1 MEDCMLRWCVLLLGI
16 LLNVPL
22 QAFGTE
28 ESTGSFAP
36 TPLNQPTESFSSP
49 PLIQLDQ
56 PLHFVNPEGKDLT
69 VEAGIYHL
77 TARPEGQLR
86 LTSDGLFEPI
96 LIQGTETSYDF
107 EIPESQ
113 AVLVPVEG
121 NEEEWHLIM
130 LFPEGKGIDATG
142 SFSGTR
148 SRGATSL
155 LRSARIQQAVSQFTA
170 PPSPKPN
177 QTGTENPAYL
187 YAVTSNGIL
196 KWYRHNSAQTGGGLE
211 TAGAWTGSTDVGSGW
226 QTFTR
231 IIPGGGNVLYG
242 ITQDGTLKWFGH
254 EDFQNGKPAWKGP
267 KNIGTGWQQ
276 FTQVFSGSEGILYG
290 IAQDG
295 TLKWYRH
302 TGYQDG
308 APTWEGPKNV
318 GTGWQRFKQVFGGG
332 EGIMYAIDTDG
343 TLKWYRHAGFQDG
356 TVNWKGPNNIGTG
369 WQQFKQVFSA
379 GNGIIYAV
387 ANDGKL
393 KWYKHTGY
401 REGSVSW
408 AGIKNVGTGWQ
419 SFTRVISLLPSE
431 ETASATVA
439 GEPVGPVTWGYLR
452 MNAPDTVVGL
462 IQEVQAGRMNAKI
475 LQGLA
480 GQDRLKTLLVT
491 TFDRTKI
498 ATEITRSKVI
508 SRGIDSVVGNAV
520 KSQVMIQPSPQD
532 KIFTPAMKPASPV
545 TAPAPVSDIQGPLK
559 LQKKGD
565 WMEVIRQSD
574 PVFRVNSKYL
584 DAALLLQVT
593 DFTPSKL
600 SLGSLY
606 DGQTRRA
613 TLRIASPREGT
624 VTASLPPN
632 KAFRIVEIAAASGIL
647 DLIRLTTTMTGVVQP
662 VTERKVYRTTKPPF
676 TVSARAGQDI
686 LITVEFVPKFNIFSG
701 TPVGNHQTTLEISGK
716 SWVASVPVSGRFEGI
731 RIGVLPYLENSEV
744 TIVNTEFADKRCG
757 YAIPQVLILSNAE
770 QIVHQVTI
778 TPDNFPDQF
787 SFNPLTLTLAPGETK
802 KVPLTIKLH
811 CISDYVLVRNFYLP
825 FKISYANQERQ
836 TGFTVNVIPSHYAWK
851 KKGELGSCDYHIE
864 LYILPNGY
872 RDLFAAAFNNN
883 LVFPRNFELSV
894 FFAGG
899 KIGKANFGMSGN
911 TGKDL
916 RYGLVLRPLA
926 EQYPSLFGQVPQF
939 KMTCAKRGPF

>member
-1 MEDCMLRWCVLLLGI
+1 MLRWSVLLLGV
-16 LLNVPL
+16 LLNAPL

-28 ESTGSFAP
+28 EPRGSFVP
-36 TPLNQPTESFSSP
+36 TPLNYPTEPFAST

-56 PLHFVNPEGKDLT
+56 PLHFLNPEGKDLT
-69 VEAGIYHL
+69 VEAGIYDL
-77 TARPEGQLR
+77 TLRSGGQL
-86 LTSDGLFEPI
+86 LLNSDGLSDPI

-107 EIPESQ
+107 EVPESQ
-113 AVLVPVEG
+113 AILMPGEE
-121 NEEEWHLIM
+121 NEEEWHLMM
-130 LFPEGKGIDATG
+130 LLPEGKAIDATG
-142 SFSGTR
+142 SISGTR

-155 LRSARIQQAVSQFTA
+155 LRSSQIQQAVSQYIP
-170 PPSPKPN
+170 PPSPKSN

-187 YAVTSNGIL
+187 YAITPNGTL
-196 KWYRHNSAQTGGGLE
+196 KWYRHNAAQTGGGLE
-211 TAGAWTGSTDVGSGW
+211 TAGAWTGPADVGSGW
-226 QTFTR
+226 QAFTR
-231 IIPGGGNVLYG
+231 IIPGGGNVIYG
-242 ITQDGTLKWFGH
+242 ITQDGTLRWYGH

-276 FTQVFSGSEGILYG
+276 FTQVFSSSEGILYG

-318 GTGWQRFKQVFGGG
+318 GTGWQKFKQVFSGG
-332 EGIMYAIDTDG
+332 EGIIYAINTDG
-343 TLKWYRHAGFQDG
+343 TLKWYHHGGYQDG
-356 TVNWKGPNNIGTG
+356 TVNWRGPNNIGTG
-369 WQQFKQVFSA
+369 WHQFKQVFSA
-379 GNGIIYAV
+379 GNGMIYAI
-387 ANDGKL
+387 ANDGIL
-393 KWYKHTGY
+393 KWYRHTGY
-401 REGSVSW
+401 RDGSVSW

-419 SFTRVISLLPSE
+419 SFTNVVSLLPSE

-439 GEPVGPVTWGYLR
+439 GEPIGPVTWGYLR

-462 IQEVQAGRMNAKI
+462 IQEVQAGRMNATV

-480 GQDRLKTLLVT
+480 GQDRVKTLLAT

-498 ATEITRSKVI
+498 ATGITRSTII
-508 SRGIDSVVGNAV
+508 SRGIGSVVGSTA
-520 KSQVMIQPSPQD
+520 KSRVMIQPSLQD
-532 KIFTPAMKPASPV
+532 KILTPTMKPGSTV
-545 TAPAPVSDIQGPLK
+545 TAPAPVSEVQDPLK

-574 PVFRVNSKYL
+574 PGFRVSPTDIAGAHILK
-584 DAALLLQVT
+584 VT
-593 DFTPSKL
+593 DFSPPQL

-632 KAFRIVEIAAASGIL
+632 KPFRIVEIAAASGIL
-647 DLIRLTTTMTGVVQP
+647 DFIRLTTTMTGVVQP
-662 VTERKVYRTTKPPF
+662 VTDRKVYRTTKPPF

-701 TPVGNHQTTLEISGK
+701 TPVGNHQTTLEISANK
-716 SWVASVPVSGRFEGI
+716 WFASVPVLGRFEGI

-744 TIVNTEFADKRCG
+744 TIVNTAFADTRCG
-757 YAIPQVLILSNAE
+757 YAISQVLSLSNAE
-770 QIVHQVTI
+770 QQAHQVTI

-787 SFNPLTLTLAPGETK
+787 SFNPLTVPLGPGETK
-802 KVPLTIKLH
+802 KVPLAIKLH
-811 CISDYVLVRNFYLP
+811 CISDYFLVRNFYLA
-825 FKISYANQERQ
+825 FKISYAGQERQ
-836 TGFTVNVIPSHYAWK
+836 TGFTVSVIPSHYAWK

-872 RDLFAAAFNNN
+872 RDLFVAAFNNN

-894 FFAGG
+894 FLTGG
-899 KIGKANFGMSGN
+899 KIGEANFGMSGN

-916 RYGLVLRPLA
+916 RYGMVLQPLA
-926 EQYPSLFGQVPQF
+926 SQYPSLFGQVPQY